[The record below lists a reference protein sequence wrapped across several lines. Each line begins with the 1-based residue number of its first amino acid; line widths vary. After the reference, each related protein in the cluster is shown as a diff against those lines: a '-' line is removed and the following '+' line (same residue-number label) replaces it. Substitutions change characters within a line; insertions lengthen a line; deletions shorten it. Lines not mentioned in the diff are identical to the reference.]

1 MPRTAAHK
9 PKRNALHTMVDLGQS
24 PWLDFTARDLIRSRE
39 LHRMIAE
46 DGVRGLTTN
55 PTIFERAIAADS
67 VYDADIIALTEAGF
81 TPEEVLERL
90 MAAEVQEACDAF
102 GRMYHESLGR
112 DGYVSLEVAPQ
123 LAWDAEATVAHARHL
138 WELVG
143 RRNLMLKIPGTR
155 EGLEAIE
162 ECLALGIN
170 VNVTL
175 VFSVARYAQVI
186 ETYLSAIGAR
196 RQLGL
201 PLDWV
206 SSVTSF
212 FVGRV
217 DEAVD
222 RELDR
227 IGTPAALALKG
238 RAAIANATLA
248 WEAYTQML
256 HGPVWRTFASE
267 GARVQ
272 RPLWASTG
280 VKDPSVSP
288 LRYCEALVAPATVST
303 LPPATLLAYRNEG
316 RPSIRLDERA
326 VERAHETAAALAR
339 QGVSLDRIGAQ
350 LEEEGVAKF
359 TQSWSSLL
367 DTVGRKASVL
377 ATRA

>member
-1 MPRTAAHK
+1 MPRTTAEKA
-9 PKRNALHTMVDLGQS
+9 KRSALHTMVDLGQS

-39 LHRMIAE
+39 LHRLIAE
-46 DGVRGLTTN
+46 EGVRGLTTN
-55 PTIFERAIAADS
+55 PTIFERAIARDS
-67 VYDADIIALTEAGF
+67 LYDADIIALTEAGF
-81 TPEEVLERL
+81 SPEEVLERL

-102 GRMYHESLGR
+102 GRLYHESLGR

-123 LAWDAEATVAHARHL
+123 HAWDAQATVAHARHL

-162 ECLALGIN
+162 ECLALGMN

-175 VFSVARYAQVI
+175 VFSVERYAEVI
-186 ETYLSAIGAR
+186 DMYLSAIGAR
-196 RQLGL
+196 RQMGL

-206 SSVTSF
+206 SSVASF

-222 RELDR
+222 RELER
-227 IGTPAALALKG
+227 IGTPEAKALKG

-256 HGPVWRTFASE
+256 AGPVWRSFATE

-303 LPPATLLAYRNEG
+303 LQPATLRAYRTSG
-316 RPSIRLDERA
+316 RPEVRLHDRA
-326 VERAHETAAALAR
+326 VEQAHETAEALAR
-339 QGVSLDRIGAQ
+339 QGVSLSRVGAA

-359 TQSWSSLL
+359 TQSWTSLL
-367 DTVGRKASVL
+367 DTVERKAAVL